1 MLAQLNDGIN
11 NIWWA
16 LTSIT
21 KLANS
26 PNLFV
31 DFYEINKK
39 L

>member
-16 LTSIT
+16 LTSNA
-21 KLANS
+21 KLINS
-26 PNLFV
+26 HNLFV